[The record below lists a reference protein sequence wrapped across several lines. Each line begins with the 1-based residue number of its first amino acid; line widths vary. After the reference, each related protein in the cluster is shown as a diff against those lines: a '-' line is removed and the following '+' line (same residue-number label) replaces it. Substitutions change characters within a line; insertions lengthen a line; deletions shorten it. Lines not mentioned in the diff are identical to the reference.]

1 MAWNWF
7 FYFHFFSCYAYL
19 AVVWFSS
26 SCILSPKDMVE
37 VMEFMDMFRHLIMLL
52 VTWYCFVH
60 TELCTDINFKLQFFF
75 LAVFSQSIFEVPSC
89 AERISGG
96 CCIGGKPWFAVLLIW
111 ALHRWSYCFEGKA
124 IMFDLI
130 DLFSKTVSHI
140 SRIGISIIFPVCMNV
155 QRPRWILL

>member
-1 MAWNWF
+1 MELIF
-7 FYFHFFSCYAYL
+7 LLSFLLLLCVSGSCLIFIFLYFVSEGHGGSDGVHGYVSSL
-19 AVVWFSS
+19 DHAVGDLV
-26 SCILSPKDMVE
+26 L
-37 VMEFMDMFRHLIMLL
+37 FRTYRI
-52 VTWYCFVH
+52 VH
-60 TELCTDINFKLQFFF
+60 RYKFQVAVFF

-140 SRIGISIIFPVCMNV
+140 SRIGISIIFPFCMNV